1 MNVLFLAHSYPRF
14 ATDPVGSFVLRLAVA
29 LRDSGIAVRVI
40 APSAEGLAGR
50 EEFEGIV
57 VERFRYAP
65 RALETL
71 AYSGTMR
78 DQVKTSWASRLALS
92 SLLGAD
98 LWKTFRSRRDFRAD
112 LVHAHWFFPS
122 GLVGSWIAGW
132 WRLPLVTTLHGS
144 DISAARSG
152 AVASRMFRRVMRASR
167 AVTTVSSWLAAET
180 RALVPE
186 AHPIVA
192 PMPIKPDLFHP
203 GGVREPARLLFVG
216 KLNRQKG
223 IEHLLRALAVMR
235 ARPMVDVVV
244 GVGSAP
250 EDIGGLAQSLGVA
263 DRLNWL
269 PLLPQAKLA
278 EYYRSCTALVMP
290 AVEEGLGLVAAEAL
304 LCETPVIAFASG
316 GLTDLIR
323 DGETGMLVPAGDVTA
338 LARAM
343 DDLLSRGDR
352 GAALGVA
359 GRRTTL
365 AAFGPPAVAARYAA
379 IYHDAL
385 GPREPGGPRVA

>member
-1 MNVLFLAHSYPRF
+1 MKVLFLAHSYPRF

-29 LRDSGIAVRVI
+29 LKEGGIEVRVI

-50 EEFEGIV
+50 EEYEGILV
-57 VERFRYAP
+57 DRFRYAP
-65 RALETL
+65 RSLETL

-78 DQVKTSWASRLALS
+78 DQVRSSWASRFALG

-98 LWKTFRSRRDFRAD
+98 IWKTFRSRREFRAD
-112 LVHAHWFFPS
+112 VLHAHWWFPS
-122 GLVGSWIAGW
+122 GLIGTAMAGW
-132 WRLPLVTTLHGS
+132 WRVPLVTTLHGS
-144 DISAARSG
+144 DISVARGSGIAKRLFG
-152 AVASRMFRRVMRASR
+152 AVIRKSR

-203 GGVREPARLLFVG
+203 GGSREPDRLLFVG
-216 KLNRQKG
+216 KLNQQKG
-223 IEHLLRALAVMR
+223 IEYLLRALAATR
-235 ARPMVDVVV
+235 ARPMVDVIV

-263 DRLNWL
+263 DRLRWL

-278 EYYRSCTALVMP
+278 EYYRNCTALVMP
-290 AVEEGLGLVAAEAL
+290 AVDEGLGLVAAEAL

-316 GLTDLIR
+316 GLTDLIHN
-323 DGETGMLVPAGDVTA
+323 GETGLLAPSGDVPA
-338 LARAM
+338 LARAI
-343 DDLLSRGDR
+343 DQLLDRPDR

-359 GRRTTL
+359 GRRATL
-365 AAFGPPAVAARYAA
+365 AAFSPQAVAARYVA
-379 IYHDAL
+379 IY
-385 GPREPGGPRVA
+385 REAMTPRVA

>member
-1 MNVLFLAHSYPRF
+1 MRVLFLAHSYPRF

-29 LRDSGIAVRVI
+29 LRDSGTEVRVI

-50 EEFEGIV
+50 EEYEGIV
-57 VERFRYAP
+57 VDRFRYAP
-65 RALETL
+65 RSLETL

-78 DQVKTSWASRLALS
+78 DQVRSSWVSRLALAS
-92 SLLGAD
+92 FLGAD

-112 LVHAHWFFPS
+112 LVHAHWWFPS
-122 GLVGSWIAGW
+122 GLIGDWISGW
-132 WRLPLVTTLHGS
+132 WRIPLVTTMHGS
-144 DISAARSG
+144 DVRVARGS
-152 AVASRMFRRVMRASR
+152 AVATRMFRRVITHSR
-167 AVTTVSSWLAAET
+167 AVTTVSSWLAAESQ
-180 RALVPE
+180 ALVPE
-186 AHPIVA
+186 VHPVVA
-192 PMPIKPDLFHP
+192 PMPIKSDLFHP
-203 GGVREPARLLFVG
+203 GGPREPARLLFVG

-250 EDIGGLAQSLGVA
+250 ADIGNLAESLGVA
-263 DRLNWL
+263 DRLRWL

-290 AVEEGLGLVAAEAL
+290 AIEEGLGLVAAEAL

-316 GLTDLIR
+316 GLPDLIR
-323 DGETGMLVPAGDVTA
+323 QGETGLLVPPGDTTA

-343 DDLLSRGDR
+343 DDLLARADR

-359 GRRTTL
+359 GRRAMLATL
-365 AAFGPPAVAARYAA
+365 SPAAVAGRYAA
-379 IYHDAL
+379 IY
-385 GPREPGGPRVA
+385 RSVAMLPAG